1 MTRISINNAVF
12 YAYHGV
18 LDYEKKYGNK
28 FELDIEMECDI
39 DELGESDD
47 LEKTVDYLSVYNLA
61 KEILTCEKYN
71 LLETVNLK
79 ICKGILENFPM
90 VTEVRVRIR
99 KPNAPL
105 GIIDS
110 VEIENKLKRS

>member
-1 MTRISINNAVF
+1 LTTIRINNARF

-18 LDYEKKYGNK
+18 LDYEKQYGNK
-28 FELDIEMECDI
+28 FEADIEMKCDI
-39 DELGESDD
+39 DELGETDD
-47 LEKTVDYLSVYNLA
+47 LNLTVNYLSVYNLV
-61 KEILTCEKYN
+61 KEIFTEEKYN
-71 LLETVNLK
+71 LLETVNMN

-90 VTEVRVRIR
+90 VCEITVKIR

-110 VEIENKLKRS
+110 VEVENTLKR

>member
-1 MTRISINNAVF
+1 MTTIRISNASF

-28 FELDIEMECDI
+28 FELDIEMKCDI

-47 LEKTVDYLSVYNLA
+47 LMKTVDYLSVYNLA
-61 KEILTCEKYN
+61 KEIFTGEKYN
-71 LLETVNLK
+71 LIETVNMM
-79 ICKGILENFPM
+79 ICKGILDNFSM
-90 VTEVRVRIR
+90 VKEVKVKIR

-105 GIIDS
+105 GIIDF
-110 VEIENKLKRS
+110 VEIENILKR